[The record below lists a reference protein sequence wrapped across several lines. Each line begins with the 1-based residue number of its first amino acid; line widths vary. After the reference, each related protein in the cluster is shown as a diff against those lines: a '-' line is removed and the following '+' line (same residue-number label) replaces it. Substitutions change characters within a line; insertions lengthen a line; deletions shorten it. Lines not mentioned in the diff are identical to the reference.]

1 MIRISDDEFNR
12 MREGL
17 AGAHLLLQAILPVLK
32 QRRVSLDK
40 DQRELVAIAPR
51 HVTDAFQI
59 IAAISQ
65 RIPQSPNAPAQLFTV
80 KTSDIDTL
88 LMRNE
93 IENVAGL
100 AMPDLI
106 FEIQRALADLPGLQE
121 IIAING
127 GDHPALALAG
137 AVLWESGRRY
147 GVLQGLEIAES
158 TIDEF
163 KTGIVAVLGEALN
176 STLELPAPQPFPPAA
191 IGETGDAVPADER
204 AAADSDPHKP
214 HLVQ

>member
-1 MIRISDDEFNR
+1 MIRISEDEFNR
-12 MREGL
+12 MREGI
-17 AGAHLLLQAILPVLK
+17 AGAHLVLQAILPVLK

-59 IAAISQ
+59 VAAIGQ
-65 RIPQSPNAPAQLFTV
+65 RLPSSPTAPTQLFSV
-80 KTSDIDTL
+80 KVSDVDTL

-106 FEIQRALADLPGLQE
+106 LEIQRALADLPGLQE

-127 GDHPALALAG
+127 DASPSLALVG

-147 GVLQGLEIAES
+147 GVLQSIEITEC

-163 KTGIVAVLGEALN
+163 KTGIVAVLGDALN
-176 STLELPAPQPFPPAA
+176 STLELPAPPPFPPAA